1 MSYFASVAGFQL
13 VSGSLVVPL
22 IGVWTADLQLAGEE
36 TVSGQVSVVI
46 GNLTLVGAV
55 FRSDAYG
62 GQTHVRLVGGAGGWR
77 TSITPQGYG
86 NTAGVMLSQILGDA
100 AAACGEKVNVAE
112 DASIG
117 NAWVRVNFD
126 SSVAGDILWQLLHL
140 GAIPAWYVDP
150 TGITQIAAWP
160 TVQVTTP
167 FTVTGQ
173 KADKGVCTIAT
184 EDYVSWMPGCTFANP
199 LLATTF
205 TSAGVHYEWTP
216 DGKFRF
222 EVLTSS
228 AAGEDRTL
236 GPIQQVIQKEL
247 APTRFFGRYRYIVSS
262 PSTTTIDGSPMDT
275 TLGLPDLQNVPLASD
290 SISVYTPPNGSE
302 AHIEFLDGSPAFPR
316 CVWTAG
322 NSNSIAVANGTNP
335 DAKLGDTVQSV
346 ISGSSLVLVGTTLA
360 LAGVTLGACTV
371 TATGI
376 IFLQGNQPISGTIT
390 TGSAGLKVPN

>member
-1 MSYFASVAGFQL
+1 MSYFASVAGFQV

-46 GNLTLVGAV
+46 GNLTLAGTV

-77 TSITPQGYG
+77 TSIPPQGYG

-100 AAACGEKVNVAE
+100 ASACGEKVNVAQ

-150 TGITQIAAWP
+150 TGTTQITAWP

-167 FTVTGQ
+167 FTVTDQ
-173 KADKGVCTIAT
+173 KTDKGVCTIAT

-205 TSAGVHYEWTP
+205 TSAGVHYKWMP

-236 GPIQQVIQKEL
+236 GPIQQVIKKEL
-247 APTRFFGRYRYIVSS
+247 AHTRFFGTYRYTISN
-262 PSTTTIDGSPMDT
+262 PSTKTIDGTPMDT
-275 TLGLPDLQNVPLASD
+275 TLGLPDIQNVPLASD
-290 SISVYTPPNGSE
+290 SISTYSPPNGGE
-302 AHIEFLDGSPAFPR
+302 AHIIFLDGSPAYPR
-316 CVWTAG
+316 CTWTDGTATVVNLRGGG
-322 NSNSIAVANGTNP
+322 NPVAR
-335 DAKLGDTVQSV
+335 LGDQTQSFLPPTLV
-346 ISGSSLVLVGTTLA
+346 LQGVGTSGPFTATATIPNPISGSITKASS
-360 LAGVTLGACTV
+360 TV
-371 TATGI
+371 NTA
-376 IFLQGNQPISGTIT
+376 
-390 TGSAGLKVPN
+390 